1 MQQYVIHAWDDTD
14 ENALER
20 RMKSRTDHFEN
31 ARKMNSSENFIFGG
45 AMLNDKGMMIGST
58 MVLQFETPEE
68 LQHWLDTEPY
78 IVGNVWK
85 RFDVYPF
92 KVADV
97 EKYFL
102 QLNK

>member
-1 MQQYVIHAWDDTD
+1 MQQYIIHAWDDTD

-20 RMKSRTDHFEN
+20 RMKSRPAHFAN
-31 ARKMNSSENFIFGG
+31 ARKMQSDGNFVFGG
-45 AMLNDKGMMIGST
+45 AMLNNEGRMIGST
-58 MVLQFETPEE
+58 MVVQFETNEE
-68 LQHWLDTEPY
+68 LQYWLGTEPY

-85 RFDVYPF
+85 NFQVHSF
-92 KVADV
+92 KVADI